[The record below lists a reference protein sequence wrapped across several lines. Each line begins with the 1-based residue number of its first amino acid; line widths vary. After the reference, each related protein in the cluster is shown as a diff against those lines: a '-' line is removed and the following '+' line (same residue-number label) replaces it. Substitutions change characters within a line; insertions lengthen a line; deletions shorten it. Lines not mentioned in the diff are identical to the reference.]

1 LIKETEAL
9 LKTYYGIDEFL
20 ISETKNINQELNET
34 FNVIDEI
41 REFNQ
46 YKVLKAMQESRVSD
60 FHFNS
65 STGYGYGDIGRD
77 TIEKIYASVFKAEK
91 ALVRSQIVSGT
102 HALSLVLFGI
112 LRPGDELLSVTGEP
126 YDTLK
131 TVIGIDNSNEKGTLK
146 DWGISYKEVG
156 LSPDGTPDIESIIE
170 SISNRTRMV
179 LIQRS
184 KGYSWR
190 PSLTIKEIKKLID
203 NIRSISKDIIIF
215 IDNCYG
221 EFVEEC
227 EPIEVGAD
235 IAAGSLIKNPGG
247 GLAPTGGY
255 IVGRQA
261 LVEQVSNRLTA
272 PGLGDECGPSLGVN
286 HLLYMGL
293 FNSPH
298 IVGEALKTAVF
309 ASRLFELYGF
319 EVSPRHKERRGD
331 IIQAIKFNDVHK
343 LLAFCRGIQKAAPV
357 DSYVMPEPYKMPG
370 YKDNIIMAGG
380 TFIQGSSIELS
391 ADAPLRPPYIGY
403 LQGGFNYDHGRL
415 GALIA
420 LSEILKSK

>member
-1 LIKETEAL
+1 
-9 LKTYYGIDEFL
+9 
-20 ISETKNINQELNET
+20 
-34 FNVIDEI
+34 
-41 REFNQ
+41 
-46 YKVLKAMQESRVSD
+46 M
-60 FHFNS
+60 
-65 STGYGYGDIGRD
+65 
-77 TIEKIYASVFKAEK
+77 
-91 ALVRSQIVSGT
+91 
-102 HALSLVLFGI
+102 
-112 LRPGDELLSVTGEP
+112 
-126 YDTLK
+126 
-131 TVIGIDNSNEKGTLK
+131 
-146 DWGISYKEVG
+146 
-156 LSPDGTPDIESIIE
+156 SPDGTPDIESIIE

>member
-1 LIKETEAL
+1 MIKETEAL

-20 ISETKNINQELNET
+20 ISETKNINEELNET